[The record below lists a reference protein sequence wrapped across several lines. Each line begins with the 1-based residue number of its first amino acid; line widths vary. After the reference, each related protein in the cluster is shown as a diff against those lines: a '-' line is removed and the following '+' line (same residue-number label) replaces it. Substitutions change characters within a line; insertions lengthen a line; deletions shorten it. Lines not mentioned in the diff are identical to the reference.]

1 MRSAESLSD
10 KHTRL
15 ARRFLDDARRE
26 ISGGDTA
33 QGGEKLWGAASHAL
47 KAYCASRNIPHARYA
62 HRRQAV
68 RELAE
73 RLGNPSL
80 RPFFRIAEACH
91 ANFYNDWME
100 QEELEEDLQY
110 IEEFVAIVLS
120 QRAE

>member
-1 MRSAESLSD
+1 M
-10 KHTRL
+10 
-15 ARRFLDDARRE
+15 
-26 ISGGDTA
+26 
-33 QGGEKLWGAASHAL
+33 WGAAGHAL
-47 KAYCASRNIPHARYA
+47 KACCASHNIPHARYA

-110 IEEFVAIVLS
+110 EDLQYIEEFVAIVLS
-120 QRAE
+120 QKAE

>member
-1 MRSAESLSD
+1 MQSAESLSG

-15 ARRFLDDARRE
+15 AHRFLDDARRE
-26 ISGGDTA
+26 IAGGDTA

-47 KAYCASRNIPHARYA
+47 KAYCASRNIPHAGYA

-80 RPFFRIAEACH
+80 RLLFRIAEACH

-100 QEELEEDLQY
+100 REELEEDLQY
-110 IEEFVAIVLS
+110 IEEFVIIVLS
-120 QRAE
+120 QKAG